1 MQNGGKKVAVN
12 SQRIKVWVK
21 TIGSAYTGFIFL
33 PGEGKRFSDIIN
45 DERKFISI
53 TDVESKDF
61 AVPKPF
67 LVINKDLIELVEVLD
82 EKKE

>member
-1 MQNGGKKVAVN
+1 MKNGERKVAAN
-12 SQRIKVWVK
+12 SRRIKVWVK
-21 TIGSAYTGFIFL
+21 TIGSTYTGFIFL

-67 LVINKDLIELVEVLD
+67 LVINKDLIELMEVLD
-82 EKKE
+82 QKKE